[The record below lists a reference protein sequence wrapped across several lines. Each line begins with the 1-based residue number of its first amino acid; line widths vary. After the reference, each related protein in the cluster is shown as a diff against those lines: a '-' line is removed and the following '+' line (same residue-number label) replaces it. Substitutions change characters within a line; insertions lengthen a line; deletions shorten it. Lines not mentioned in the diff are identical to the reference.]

1 MTVAEYILI
10 AFPALFVIL
19 NPLMAASSFMSMTM
33 GQSDAVQLRIA
44 KRACI
49 TSLAAMIVFAF
60 AGHLIFRIFG
70 ITVEA
75 FRIAGGIILFT
86 VGMQML
92 KLQPIRIKQT
102 EEEKKEM
109 LKRHDQDVGIVPLG
123 IPILVGPGTITTVL
137 VLTAEINWTDK
148 LIGTLQMTGLL
159 ISTLLSVVL
168 IYYLLIHSRR
178 MTDILKT
185 TGINVMTRIM
195 GLILTVI
202 AAQFVINGIKGLI
215 PKFAQMLAS

>member
-10 AFPALFVIL
+10 AFPALIVIL

-33 GQSDAVQLRIA
+33 SQSDAAQLRIA

-49 TSLAAMIVFAF
+49 TALIALIVFSF
-60 AGHLIFRIFG
+60 AGHLIFRIFN

-86 VGMQML
+86 IGMQML
-92 KLQPIRIKQT
+92 KLQPSRIKQT
-102 EEEKKEM
+102 EEEREEALKKT
-109 LKRHDQDVGIVPLG
+109 QDVGIVPLG

-137 VLTAEINWTDK
+137 VLTAEINWQNK

-159 ISTLLSVVL
+159 ISSLLSTVFIYFIL
-168 IYYLLIHSRR
+168 INSRR
-178 MTDILKT
+178 LIDILKT
-185 TGINVMTRIM
+185 TGIGVMTRVM

-202 AAQFVINGIKGLI
+202 ATQFVINGVKGLL
-215 PKFAQMLAS
+215 PKFASLLS

>member
-10 AFPALFVIL
+10 AFPAIFVIL

-33 GQSDAVQLRIA
+33 EQPEAVQLRIA

-49 TSLAAMIVFAF
+49 TTLAGMLIFIV
-60 AGHLIFRIFG
+60 AGHLIFRIFN

-92 KLQPIRIKQT
+92 KMLPVRIKQT
-102 EEEKKEM
+102 REEEKEM
-109 LKRHDQDVGIVPLG
+109 LKRHDQDIGIVPLG
-123 IPILVGPGTITTVL
+123 IPILCGPGTITTII
-137 VLTAEINWTDK
+137 VLTAEINWQNK
-148 LIGTLQMTGLL
+148 FIGMLQLTGLL
-159 ISTLLSVVL
+159 ISALLSAIL
-168 IYYLLIHSRR
+168 IYYILINSRKLI
-178 MTDILKT
+178 DILKT
-185 TGINVMTRIM
+185 TGIGVMTRIM

-202 AAQFVINGIKGLI
+202 ATQFVINGVKGLL
-215 PKFAQMLAS
+215 PKFASLLS

>member
-10 AFPALFVIL
+10 AFPALLVIL

-33 GQSDAVQLRIA
+33 GQSDAVQIRIA

-49 TSLAAMIVFAF
+49 TALIALIIFCF
-60 AGHLIFRIFG
+60 AGHLIFRIFS

-92 KLQPIRIKQT
+92 KLQPVRIKQT
-102 EEEKKEM
+102 EEEKREL
-109 LKRHDQDVGIVPLG
+109 LKRHDQDVGIIPLG
-123 IPILVGPGTITTVL
+123 VPILVGPGTITTVL
-137 VLTAEINWTDK
+137 VLTAEINWQDK

-159 ISTLLSVVL
+159 ISSVLSVIL
-168 IYYLLIHSRR
+168 IYYILINSRR
-178 MTDILKT
+178 LTDILKT
-185 TGINVMTRIM
+185 TGIGVMTRIM

-202 AAQFVINGIKGLI
+202 ATQFAINGVKGLI
-215 PKFAQMLAS
+215 LKFAPLVS

>member
-44 KRACI
+44 QRACM
-49 TSLAAMIVFAF
+49 TALVAMIVFAF
-60 AGHLIFRIFG
+60 AGHLIFRIFN

-102 EEEKKEM
+102 EEEKREL

-137 VLTAEINWTDK
+137 VLTAEINWTNK

-168 IYYLLIHSRR
+168 IYYLLVHSRR

-185 TGINVMTRIM
+185 TGINVLTRIM

-202 AAQFVINGIKGLI
+202 ATQFVINGIKGLI